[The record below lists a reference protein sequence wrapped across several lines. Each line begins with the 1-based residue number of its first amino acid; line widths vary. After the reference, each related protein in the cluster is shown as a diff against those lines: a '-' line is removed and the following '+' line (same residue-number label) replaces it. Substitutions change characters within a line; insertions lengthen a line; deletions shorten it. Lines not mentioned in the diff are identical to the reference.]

1 MRAKYTGLLIVFF
14 TCIVQFTLA
23 QEKKVTGVV
32 NDENNM
38 PLPGA
43 TVMIQGTSTGVATD
57 FDGKY
62 IISVREGEVLEFSY
76 VGYATQKIKVTTLT
90 AINVSMQ
97 PDSAS
102 LSEVVVTAYG
112 IKREKKA
119 LGYAVA
125 TITSNTATKNDV
137 SRLLQ
142 GKVSG
147 VRITQ
152 QGGIAGSGVNI
163 KVRGELE
170 HNNDSYATYN
180 ENVFEKPELKPLS
193 TFSIDVDRASYT
205 NVRRMI
211 NNGQSI
217 PKDAVKTEEFI
228 NYFKYDY
235 SVPSINSKHPFSITT
250 DLGVTPW
257 NSKTKLVRI
266 GLQGK
271 NIDQKNL
278 PASNLVFLIDVS
290 GSMNGVNKLGL
301 VKHAFKRLVNQLR
314 EKDRVSIVV
323 YAGAAGVVLEPTRG
337 YDTQKIF
344 EALDQLTA
352 GGSTAGGEGIELA
365 YNLAQQ
371 HFIKKGNNRV
381 ILATDGDFNIGI
393 SSNKGLEN
401 LIEQKRKS
409 GVFLTCLGFGYGN
422 YKDDR
427 LESLAQKG
435 NGNHAYIDTSQEAEK
450 VFGAEFG
457 GTLFAIAKDVKIQ
470 VEFNPMLV
478 ESYRLIGYENRLLH
492 DKDFKDD
499 TKDAGE
505 LGNAH
510 TVTALYEVV
519 MKGSDYNTDININK
533 LKYVSNIKNKYSDE
547 LITVKLRYKRPNENK
562 SIELTQTLKNLD
574 QVSNKEDFN
583 FAASVALSAMVLK
596 KSKYCNGASL
606 NDVVRLAEESR
617 GVDHQGYRAEFIRLI
632 NSLK

>member
-1 MRAKYTGLLIVFF
+1 MKTRFRRLLIVFF
-14 TCIVQFTLA
+14 TCIVQFALG
-23 QEKKVTGVV
+23 QEKKVTGTV

-43 TVMIQGTSTGVATD
+43 TVLIQGTSTGVATD

-62 IISVREGEVLEFSY
+62 AILAKEGDVLEFTY
-76 VGYATQKIKVTTLT
+76 VGYATQKIKVTSLT
-90 AINVSMQ
+90 IINVSMQ

-112 IKREKKA
+112 IKKEYKA
-119 LGYAVA
+119 LGYATANVRAEADVA
-125 TITSNTATKNDV
+125 
-137 SRLLQ
+137 RLLQ
-142 GKVSG
+142 GKASG

-152 QGGIAGSGVNI
+152 QSGVAGSGTNLPI
-163 KVRGELE
+163 RGQIAY
-170 HNNDSYATYN
+170 NNDSYASYN
-180 ENVFEKPELKPLS
+180 ENVFEKPELNPLS

-205 NVRRMI
+205 IVRRMI

-217 PKDAVKTEEFI
+217 PKDAVKIEEFI

-235 SVPSINSKHPFSITT
+235 SVPSKKSKHPFSITT

-257 NSKTKLVRI
+257 NPKTKLVRI
-266 GLQGK
+266 GVQGK
-271 NIDQKNL
+271 KIDQKKL

-301 VKHAFKRLVNQLR
+301 VKHAFKRLVKQLR

-337 YDTQKIF
+337 DNTQKIF

-365 YNLAQQ
+365 YDLAQQ
-371 HFIKKGNNRV
+371 HFIKNGNNRV
-381 ILATDGDFNIGI
+381 ILATDGDFNVGA
-393 SSNKGLEN
+393 SSKKQLEK
-401 LIEQKRKS
+401 LIENKRKS

-427 LESLAQKG
+427 LELLAQKG
-435 NGNHAYIDTSQEAEK
+435 NGNHAYIDTSQEADK

-457 GTLFAIAKDVKIQ
+457 GTLYTIAKDVKIQ
-470 VEFNPMLV
+470 VEFNPMMV

-505 LGNAH
+505 LGNGH
-510 TVTALYEVV
+510 TVTALYELVL
-519 MKGSDYNTDININK
+519 KGSDYKSRNEVDE
-533 LKYVSNIKNKYSDE
+533 LKYGGAVNNKYLDE
-547 LITVKLRYKRPNENK
+547 LLTVKLRYKNPDKSR
-562 SIELTQTLKNLD
+562 SIELNQIVKKSATI
-574 QVSNKEDFN
+574 SNKTDYN
-583 FAASVALSAMVLK
+583 FSAAVALGAMVLK
-596 KSKYCNGASL
+596 KSKFCNGADL
-606 NDVVRLAEESR
+606 KDVIRLAEQSR
-617 GVDHQGYRAEFIRLI
+617 GKDDQGYRAEFVRLMKLL
-632 NSLK
+632 N